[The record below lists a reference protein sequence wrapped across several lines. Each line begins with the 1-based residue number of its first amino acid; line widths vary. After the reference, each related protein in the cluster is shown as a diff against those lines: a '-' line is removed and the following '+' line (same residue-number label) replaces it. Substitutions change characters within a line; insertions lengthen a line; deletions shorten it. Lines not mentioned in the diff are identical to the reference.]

1 MDDQSLSLTPSR
13 GKPPEVEFISVLNCR
28 ESLNGIDIVL
38 AIDMLRWLYSKSCRE
53 ALGAITG

>member
-1 MDDQSLSLTPSR
+1 MDDPSR

-38 AIDMLRWLYSKSCRE
+38 AIDMLRWLYSKSFRE